1 MKIHDISMP
10 IHHDM
15 MVYKNKEE
23 KRPALEVTRDYPEG
37 ARESKIHLE
46 MHTGTHMDAP
56 MHMIEGGESIDKLD
70 LYQVVTECRVVDL
83 TYLDDSVK
91 RVDLVDKDIKGGEFI
106 LLKTKNSFN
115 ERFNPEFIFLEKSG
129 AEFLAEKRVKGVG
142 IDSLGIERGQ
152 PGHETHITLF
162 KNGIAIIEGL
172 RLKDIPEG
180 RYFLV
185 AAPLYVVGAEGA
197 PARAL
202 LIEM

>member
-1 MKIHDISMP
+1 MKIHDISMQ

-15 MVYKNKEE
+15 MVYKDKEE
-23 KRPALEVTRDYPEG
+23 KRPAVEVTRDYPEG

-46 MHTGTHMDAP
+46 MHTGTHVDAP

-70 LYQVVTECRVVDL
+70 LYQVVTQCRVIDL
-83 TYLDDSVK
+83 TYLTDSVK
-91 RVDLVDKDIKGGEFI
+91 REDLTDKDIKKGEFI
-106 LLKTKNSFN
+106 LLKTKNSFD
-115 ERFNPEFIFLEKSG
+115 ERFNPEFVFLKKSG
-129 AEFLAEKRVKGVG
+129 AEYLAEKGIKGVG
-142 IDSLGIERGQ
+142 IDSLGIERSQ

-162 KNGIAIIEGL
+162 KNGITIIEGL

-180 RYFLV
+180 NYLLA